1 MQNVTDN
8 FKASF
13 WRWIERRAPRAD
25 QVALRHKSI
34 YVLPTRQGLGF
45 LLVLALLWVL
55 GTNYENNLVL
65 ALTFLLASLLIVSVV
80 HAFKNLSGLKLR
92 ALKSHPAFAGDWA
105 EFEILVEAAPQSS
118 HETVHLSWDP
128 ALAVEFDLI
137 DSIERHLALAHRAR
151 RRGRLRPGRMLV
163 ESYYPLGFIRAWS
176 WVYLDIQTLVY
187 PAPRS
192 SLAAPLGHLA
202 DDNGDKLSHENQ
214 EDFQGFRRFQPGAP
228 LARVAWKHYARGAG
242 MHLKDYTGFQDEQVW
257 LDWEQLQGLDAE
269 TRLSQLCYWALELG
283 KSRTQYGLRLPDRV
297 LPPGQGSAHQTGV
310 LRALA
315 LYGLP
320 EEDSKGE

>member
-1 MQNVTDN
+1 MQNVTEL
-8 FKASF
+8 FKETF

-25 QVALRHKSI
+25 QVALRHRSI

-65 ALTFLLASLLIVSVV
+65 ALAFLLASLLIVSVI
-80 HAFKNLSGLKLR
+80 HAFKNLSGLKLK
-92 ALKSHPAFAGDWA
+92 ALKSHPAFAGDCA
-105 EFEILVEAAPQSS
+105 EFELLVEAAPRSS

-128 ALAVEFDLI
+128 ALSVEFDLI
-137 DSIERHLALAHRAR
+137 DSPETHIALAHRAP
-151 RRGRLRPGRMLV
+151 RRGWLRPKRMLV

-176 WVYLDIQTLVY
+176 WVYLDTQALVY
-187 PAPRS
+187 PSPRR
-192 SLAAPLGHLA
+192 SLEAPLGHFAA
-202 DDNGDKLSHENQ
+202 DSGEKLSHENQ

-257 LDWEQLQGLDAE
+257 LDWERLPGLDAE

-283 KSRTQYGLRLPDRV
+283 KSNTEYGVRLPDRV
-297 LPPGQGSAHQTGV
+297 LSPGQGSMHQTRV

-315 LYGLP
+315 LFGLP
-320 EEDSKGE
+320 EEAFKGE

>member
-1 MQNVTDN
+1 MQNLTDL
-8 FKASF
+8 FKTNF

-34 YVLPTRQGLGF
+34 YVLPTLQGLGF

-55 GTNYENNLVL
+55 GTNYENNLIL
-65 ALTFLLASLLIVSVV
+65 ALTFLLASLQIVSVI
-80 HAFKNLSGLKLR
+80 HAFKNLSGLRLR
-92 ALKSHPAFAGDWA
+92 ALKSHPTFAGDWA
-105 EFEILVEAAPQSS
+105 EFEILVEAAPRSS

-128 ALAVEFDLI
+128 ALEVEFDLV
-137 DSIERHLALAHRAR
+137 DSTERHLVLAHKAR
-151 RRGRLRPGRMLV
+151 QRGWLRPGRMLV
-163 ESYYPLGFIRAWS
+163 ESYFPLGFIRAWS
-176 WVYLDIQTLVY
+176 WVYLDVQALVY

-192 SLAAPLGHLA
+192 SLEAPLGHFA
-202 DDNGDKLSHENQ
+202 ADNGDKLSRENQ

-257 LDWEQLQGLDAE
+257 LDWEQLRGLDVE
-269 TRLSQLCYWALELG
+269 SRLSQLCYWALELG
-283 KSRTQYGLRLPDRV
+283 KSRTEYGLRLPDSV
-297 LPPGQGSAHQTGV
+297 LPPGQGNAHQTRV

-315 LYGLP
+315 LYGIP
-320 EEDSKGE
+320 QEASQGE